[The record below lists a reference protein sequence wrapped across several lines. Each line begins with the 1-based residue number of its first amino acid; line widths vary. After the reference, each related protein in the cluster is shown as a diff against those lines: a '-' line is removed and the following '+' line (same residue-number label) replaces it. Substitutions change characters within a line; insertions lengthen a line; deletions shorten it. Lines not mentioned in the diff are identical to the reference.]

1 MTVEVLITAL
11 KELDPKLNI
20 IMPWWTKED
29 FPNVISN
36 EVEWV
41 QACRHVETEE
51 CWDGITE
58 ELEKIIE
65 DHLTTDVVTGE
76 KKKKKKQEKCS

>member
-11 KELDPKLNI
+11 KELDPKRNI

-36 EVEWV
+36 DVEWV
-41 QACRHVETEE
+41 LACRHLETEE
-51 CWDGITE
+51 CWEGVTAQLE
-58 ELEKIIE
+58 EIIKNQQE
-65 DHLTTDVVTGE
+65 TDVVTGE
-76 KKKKKKQEKCS
+76 KKIVQETK

>member
-41 QACRHVETEE
+41 QACRYLETEE
-51 CWDGITE
+51 CWEGITAQLE
-58 ELEKIIE
+58 EIIKNQQE
-65 DHLTTDVVTGE
+65 TDVVTGE
-76 KKKKKKQEKCS
+76 KKVVQETK

>member
-1 MTVEVLITAL
+1 MTVETLITAL
-11 KELDPKLNI
+11 KELDPKRNI

-41 QACRHVETEE
+41 QACRHLETEE
-51 CWDGITE
+51 CWEGVTAQLE
-58 ELEKIIE
+58 EIIKNQQE
-65 DHLTTDVVTGE
+65 TDVVTGE
-76 KKKKKKQEKCS
+76 KKIVQETK

>member
-51 CWDGITE
+51 CWDSITE

-76 KKKKKKQEKCS
+76 KKVVQETE

>member
-20 IMPWWTKED
+20 IMPWWVKED

-76 KKKKKKQEKCS
+76 KKVVQETE

>member
-1 MTVEVLITAL
+1 MTVETLITAL
-11 KELDPKLNI
+11 KELDPKRNI

-41 QACRHVETEE
+41 QACRHLETEE
-51 CWDGITE
+51 CWEGITAQLE
-58 ELEKIIE
+58 EIIKDQQE
-65 DHLTTDVVTGE
+65 TDVVTGE
-76 KKKKKKQEKCS
+76 KKVVETN

>member
-11 KELDPKLNI
+11 KELDPKRNI

-36 EVEWV
+36 DVEWV
-41 QACRHVETEE
+41 QACRYLETEE
-51 CWDGITE
+51 CWDGITAQLE
-58 ELEKIIE
+58 EIIKNHQE
-65 DHLTTDVVTGE
+65 TDVVTGE
-76 KKKKKKQEKCS
+76 KKVTEEVK

>member
-1 MTVEVLITAL
+1 MTVETLITAL
-11 KELDPKLNI
+11 NELDPKRNI

-41 QACRHVETEE
+41 QACRYLESEE
-51 CWDGITE
+51 CWEGITAQLE
-58 ELEKIIE
+58 EIIKNHQE
-65 DHLTTDVVTGE
+65 TDVVTGE
-76 KKKKKKQEKCS
+76 KKVTEEVK

>member
-76 KKKKKKQEKCS
+76 QKVIDSLSR

>member
-29 FPNVISN
+29 FPNAISN

-51 CWDGITE
+51 CWEGITAQLE
-58 ELEKIIE
+58 EIIKNHQE
-65 DHLTTDVVTGE
+65 TDVVTGE
-76 KKKKKKQEKCS
+76 KKVTEEVK

>member
-36 EVEWV
+36 EVEWA

-58 ELEKIIE
+58 QLEKIIE

-76 KKKKKKQEKCS
+76 KKVIQETK

>member
-1 MTVEVLITAL
+1 MTVETLITAL

-58 ELEKIIE
+58 QLEKIIE

-76 KKKKKKQEKCS
+76 KKVIQETK

>member
-76 KKKKKKQEKCS
+76 KKVVQETE

>member
-11 KELDPKLNI
+11 KELDPKRNI

-41 QACRHVETEE
+41 QACRYLESEE
-51 CWDGITE
+51 CWEGITAQLE
-58 ELEKIIE
+58 EIIKNQQE
-65 DHLTTDVVTGE
+65 TDVVTGE
-76 KKKKKKQEKCS
+76 KKVVQETK

>member
-1 MTVEVLITAL
+1 MTVETLITAL
-11 KELDPKLNI
+11 KELDPKRNI

-41 QACRHVETEE
+41 QACRYLETEE
-51 CWDGITE
+51 CWEGITAQLE
-58 ELEKIIE
+58 EIIKDQQE
-65 DHLTTDVVTGE
+65 TDVVTGE
-76 KKKKKKQEKCS
+76 KSR

>member
-58 ELEKIIE
+58 QLEKIIE

-76 KKKKKKQEKCS
+76 KKVVQETE

>member
-11 KELDPKLNI
+11 KELDPKRNI

-36 EVEWV
+36 DVEWV
-41 QACRHVETEE
+41 QACRHLETEE
-51 CWDGITE
+51 CWEGVTAQLE
-58 ELEKIIE
+58 EIIKNQQE
-65 DHLTTDVVTGE
+65 TDVVTGE
-76 KKKKKKQEKCS
+76 KKIVQETK

>member
-1 MTVEVLITAL
+1 MTVETLITAL
-11 KELDPKLNI
+11 KELDPKRNI

-41 QACRHVETEE
+41 QACRYLETEE
-51 CWDGITE
+51 CWEGITAQLE
-58 ELEKIIE
+58 EIIKNQQE
-65 DHLTTDVVTGE
+65 TDVVTGE
-76 KKKKKKQEKCS
+76 KKVIQETK

>member
-11 KELDPKLNI
+11 KELDPKRNI

-41 QACRHVETEE
+41 QACRHLETEE
-51 CWDGITE
+51 CWEGVTAQLE
-58 ELEKIIE
+58 EIIKNQQE
-65 DHLTTDVVTGE
+65 TDVVTGE
-76 KKKKKKQEKCS
+76 KKIVQETK

>member
-76 KKKKKKQEKCS
+76 KKKKKQEKCS

>member
-51 CWDGITE
+51 CWDGITAQLE
-58 ELEKIIE
+58 EIIQ
-65 DHLTTDVVTGE
+65 DHQETDAVTGD
-76 KKKKKKQEKCS
+76 KKKQEKCS

>member
-1 MTVEVLITAL
+1 MTVETLITAL
-11 KELDPKLNI
+11 KELDPKRNI

-41 QACRHVETEE
+41 QACRHLETEE
-51 CWDGITE
+51 CWEGVTAQLE
-58 ELEKIIE
+58 EIIKNHQE
-65 DHLTTDVVTGE
+65 TDVVTGE
-76 KKKKKKQEKCS
+76 KKVTEEVK

>member
-1 MTVEVLITAL
+1 MTVETLITAL

-20 IMPWWTKED
+20 IMPWWVKED

-41 QACRHVETEE
+41 RACRYVENTE
-51 CWDGITE
+51 CWDGITAQLE
-58 ELEKIIE
+58 EIIKDQQE
-65 DHLTTDVVTGE
+65 TDVVTGE
-76 KKKKKKQEKCS
+76 KSR

>member
-1 MTVEVLITAL
+1 MTVETLITAL

-36 EVEWV
+36 EVEWT
-41 QACRHVETEE
+41 QACRHVEDTE
-51 CWDGITE
+51 CWDGITAQLE
-58 ELEKIIE
+58 EIIK
-65 DHLTTDVVTGE
+65 DHQETDVVTGE
-76 KKKKKKQEKCS
+76 KKVVQETK

>member
-1 MTVEVLITAL
+1 MTVETLITAL
-11 KELDPKLNI
+11 KELDPKRNI

-41 QACRHVETEE
+41 QACRHLETQE
-51 CWDGITE
+51 CWEGVTAQLE
-58 ELEKIIE
+58 EIIK
-65 DHLTTDVVTGE
+65 DH
-76 KKKKKKQEKCS
+76 QETK

>member
-1 MTVEVLITAL
+1 MTVETLITAL

-36 EVEWV
+36 EVEWI
-41 QACRHVETEE
+41 QACRHVEDTE

-58 ELEKIIE
+58 QLEHIIE
-65 DHLTTDVVTGE
+65 DHLGTDVVTGE
-76 KKKKKKQEKCS
+76 KKVVQETK

>member
-1 MTVEVLITAL
+1 MTVETLITAL

-76 KKKKKKQEKCS
+76 KKVVQETE

>member
-11 KELDPKLNI
+11 KELDPKRNI

-41 QACRHVETEE
+41 QACRHLETEE
-51 CWDGITE
+51 CWEGVTAQLE
-58 ELEKIIE
+58 EIIKNQRE
-65 DHLTTDVVTGE
+65 TDVVTGE
-76 KKKKKKQEKCS
+76 KKIVQETK

>member
-58 ELEKIIE
+58 QLEKIIE

-76 KKKKKKQEKCS
+76 KKVIQETK